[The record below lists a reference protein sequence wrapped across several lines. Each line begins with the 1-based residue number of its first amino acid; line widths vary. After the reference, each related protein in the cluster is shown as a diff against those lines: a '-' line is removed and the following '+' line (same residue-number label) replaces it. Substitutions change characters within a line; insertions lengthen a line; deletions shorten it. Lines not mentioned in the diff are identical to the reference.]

1 MSTQTIHKVLQQEIE
16 ALSPALIEEVL
27 DFVLFVKAR
36 RAEENFLWQQIE
48 ETQQY
53 RRQHP
58 DEVMTVTAEEWD
70 KLSIHLDDEA

>member
-36 RAEENFLWQQIE
+36 RAEEIFLWQQVE

-58 DEVMTVTAEEWD
+58 DEVMTVTTEEWD
-70 KLSIHLDDEA
+70 KLSAHLDDEA